1 MFAFLLLTTLFAT
14 LAAGLLFAALGLLV
28 FIVVAVRVAAL
39 LAWLAAVALVIVAVI
54 IIAAAVLVV
63 FLDDLKIVLEGQGD
77 ELVLELGAHVVVI
90 VHLLTNILL
99 LVLTVFILIF
109 LGLLLLGLTLGE
121 LFLVRHNNGLEEVEE
136 TLLLDSLGDGLSWLA
151 LLCLLLLLDLLLG
164 NILAVFPFDLSAL
177 ALLNDVLLS
186 HYEALLQLGV
196 LEVVVLLK
204 SEDEIEAVASGVK
217 VTGDLLKMHENRSV
231 FLLNQASDA
240 TVVEHGTHPE
250 PWNTEGSVLDVLDI
264 AGVDLNF
271 LVVFVVEEL
280 GAGLVLSEEVSGGLL
295 LSREDVGSL
304 LINLLVQAVIL
315 ELQLTVE
322 LLILI
327 IDLALLVL
335 LYVRKLGTPSNKVE
349 RSIEFGS
356 FFKLKSSKN
365 IELKYC
371 LLT

>member
-1 MFAFLLLTTLFAT
+1 MKSSDTCPSLLFAFLLLTTLFTT

-54 IIAAAVLVV
+54 IIAAVLVI

-109 LGLLLLGLTLGE
+109 LGLLLLGLTFGE

-136 TLLLDSLGDGLSWLA
+136 TLLLDSLGDCLSWLA

-186 HYEALLQLGV
+186 HHEALLQLGV

-231 FLLNQASDA
+231 FLLNKASNA

-295 LSREDVGSL
+295 LS
-304 LINLLVQAVIL
+304 
-315 ELQLTVE
+315 
-322 LLILI
+322 
-327 IDLALLVL
+327 
-335 LYVRKLGTPSNKVE
+335 
-349 RSIEFGS
+349 
-356 FFKLKSSKN
+356 
-365 IELKYC
+365 
-371 LLT
+371 